1 MFPGAPVHSGTTA
14 WLHDAGFGG
23 WGTIFARHIAFC
35 GWPSCGMLGLCRVA
49 AAGDSTSTPAAH
61 SSTQELHG
69 RIGVRH
75 SRMFARAHTHIHTH
89 AHAHTCTRA
98 CSRAQVQS
106 GRCQPRSR
114 RRVPPTPCLRHGR
127 QRPTA
132 AAACGRPARALCR
145 CGRCCE
151 GAGGFK
157 VVRGKEYGGGARSER
172 WGS

>member
-1 MFPGAPVHSGTTA
+1 MDGLRVPPPFVFPGAPVHSGTTA

-75 SRMFARAHTHIHTH
+75 SRMFARAHTHTHTR
-89 AHAHTCTRA
+89 TCPYVHPRMLARAGPKWALPATKQTTRSSHPLLA
-98 CSRAQVQS
+98 
-106 GRCQPRSR
+106 PRSATSHCSSR
-114 RRVPPTPCLRHGR
+114 LRATRQSPVPLWPL
-127 QRPTA
+127 
-132 AAACGRPARALCR
+132 L
-145 CGRCCE
+145 
-151 GAGGFK
+151 
-157 VVRGKEYGGGARSER
+157 
-172 WGS
+172 